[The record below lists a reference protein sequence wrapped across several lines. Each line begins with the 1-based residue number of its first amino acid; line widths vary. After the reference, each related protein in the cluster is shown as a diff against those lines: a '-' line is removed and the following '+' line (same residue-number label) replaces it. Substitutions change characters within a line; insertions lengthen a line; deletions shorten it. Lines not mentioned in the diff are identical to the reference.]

1 MFGKLLLLSSLA
13 ANAVLAAP
21 QPREATLCEQY
32 GECEWVQIGTYSVQR
47 LVNASSSALERRQD
61 GVQTNIDVGEDNIR
75 DVQVSFDQSEADAPE
90 PQSLQNLWNRA
101 SEACLTTSCNPAQA
115 ITEGSYSLSATGQ
128 FRDQGER
135 DNFIT
140 LLREAYQQT
149 IAREAMT
156 EVITI
161 PGPGGLP
168 GGNRLQVTKTAT
180 STNFFNVNR
189 FGGDASGQ
197 FLSVLITRTDTG
209 GCGNIVNAIL
219 GGLSL
224 APTIGTF
231 FGAIG
236 AACTLS
242 G

>member
-1 MFGKLLLLSSLA
+1 MYAQLLILANFA
-13 ANAVLAAP
+13 ANAVLAVP
-21 QPREATLCEQY
+21 QPRVASLCEQY
-32 GECEWVQIGTYSVQR
+32 GECEWVEVGTYRVQR

-61 GVQTNIDVGEDNIR
+61 GAQTNIDVGEDNIR
-75 DVQVSFDQSEADAPE
+75 DVEISFDQSEPDAPE
-90 PQSLQNLWNRA
+90 PQQLQNLWNRA
-101 SEACLTTSCNPAQA
+101 AEACLTTSCNAGQS
-115 ITEGSYSLSATGQ
+115 ITEGSYTLSATGQ

-149 IAREAMT
+149 VARESKT

-197 FLSVLITRTDTG
+197 FLSILLTRSDSG